1 MASAEK
7 RLHAVIRG
15 RVQGVG
21 FRYFVQEN
29 AYRLNVKGWV
39 RNRWDGTV
47 ELEGEG
53 KQRDLE
59 QLLKVL
65 HRGPTSSI
73 VSEIETEWLPAA
85 GEFID
90 FRVRKTSD

>member
-7 RLHAVIRG
+7 RLHAIISG

-29 AYRLNVKGWV
+29 AYRLNLKGWV

-47 ELEGEG
+47 EVEAEGN
-53 KQRDLE
+53 QRVLD
-59 QLLKVL
+59 QLVQTL
-65 HRGPTSSI
+65 HQGPTSAI
-73 VSEIETEWLPAA
+73 VSEINTEWLPAS
-85 GEFID
+85 GNFID